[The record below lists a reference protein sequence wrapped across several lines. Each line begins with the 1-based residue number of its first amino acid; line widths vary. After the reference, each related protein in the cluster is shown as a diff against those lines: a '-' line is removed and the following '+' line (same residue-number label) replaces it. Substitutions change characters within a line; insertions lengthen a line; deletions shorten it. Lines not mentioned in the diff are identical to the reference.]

1 MPSPPTRWILPPLA
15 LASQTII
22 PRDGDGRFELALQQV
37 PPPSAFVVTGS
48 GRFLELPA
56 EGNLAIGFITVSP
69 WSDTGD
75 AEFSWKTEDQI
86 NETCPFEKRLVVWW
100 DGPELTDEETGF
112 ASGTL
117 KKGLNLVDL
126 GLDADELGGYR
137 LFPADT
143 PITVPVCHE
152 GFRPPLRSCGL
163 PGDRSVDTLFVSG
176 SEDDDETMPP
186 ETDSYECGQCGT
198 SYRVPDVCTRRF
210 DILCR
215 DCRSLVVETDP
226 TDPPD
231 DWICMS
237 PPDQCDVGDEPIC
250 RLGTRYRC
258 VGDQWQVDAVCG
270 DPCCED
276 GCVSES

>member
-1 MPSPPTRWILPPLA
+1 MP
-15 LASQTII
+15 
-22 PRDGDGRFELALQQV
+22 V
-37 PPPSAFVVTGS
+37 
-48 GRFLELPA
+48 
-56 EGNLAIGFITVSP
+56 
-69 WSDTGD
+69 
-75 AEFSWKTEDQI
+75 
-86 NETCPFEKRLVVWW
+86 
-100 DGPELTDEETGF
+100 DGPELTYEETGF

-126 GLDADELGGYR
+126 GLDADELEGYR

-143 PITVPVCHE
+143 PITIPVCHE

-226 TDPPD
+226 NNPPD
-231 DWICMS
+231 DWVCMS
-237 PPDQCDVGDEPIC
+237 PPDQCDAGDEPIC

-258 VGDQWQVDAVCG
+258 VGDQWQIDAVCV
-270 DPCCED
+270 DACCED